1 MARKR
6 GERWQGLVKIRG
18 QQISRTFDTQ
28 KEAKA
33 WEELERLKYSDAS
46 FSARLGRS
54 SVQQVVNVW
63 LSIRSEEVADSTYS
77 MDQMV
82 MRLLPAAM
90 CRRQIRG
97 IKAQDL
103 QLLIDTWRKRKT
115 IATVRRYADSL
126 AAFFRWAEARGY
138 ILNDPMKQ
146 VEVPRRKKKV
156 HQIRPMDEVE
166 LTALVETIG
175 GFNGDVV
182 LFLALTGLRWGE
194 ARSLRVGDVYLEE
207 EPPRIHVMRSH
218 PEGMTEKVPKSGHM
232 RIVPLAQRLLP
243 IVQALS
249 RGRDADDY
257 LLSRD
262 GSGQLWRGRF
272 ARSAN
277 WAQVSGGRTLHDLRH
292 SAACNWLKRGVPVN
306 TVQAWL
312 GHADLETT
320 AIYTTY
326 LGMGI
331 DLAAYE
337 RMNG

>member
-1 MARKR
+1 MARQR
-6 GERWQGLVKIRG
+6 GDRWQGLVKIRG

-33 WEELERLKYSDAS
+33 WEELERLKYSDSS
-46 FSARLGRS
+46 FSAKLGRS
-54 SVQQVVNVW
+54 SVQQAVRVW
-63 LSIRSEEVADSTYS
+63 LSVRREEVADSTYS

-82 MRLLPAAM
+82 MRLLPTAM
-90 CRRQIRG
+90 YRRQVRG

-103 QLLIDTWRKRKT
+103 QLLIDTWRKKKSV
-115 IATVRRYADSL
+115 ATVRRYADSL
-126 AAFFRWAEARGY
+126 GAFFRWAEARGY
-138 ILNDPMKQ
+138 ILSDPMKQ
-146 VEVPRRKKKV
+146 VDVPRKRKSV
-156 HQIRPMDEVE
+156 HQIRPLDEAE
-166 LTALVETIG
+166 LDAVVQSIG
-175 GFNGDVV
+175 GFNGNVV

-194 ARSLRVGDVYLEE
+194 ARALRIGDLHLEE

-218 PEGMTEKVPKSGHM
+218 PEGMTEKAPKSGRM
-232 RIVPLAQRLLP
+232 RIVPLAQRLIP
-243 IVQALS
+243 IVEALS
-249 RGRDADDY
+249 AGRGVDDY

-262 GSGQLWRGRF
+262 GSAQLWRGRF

-277 WAQVSGGRTLHDLRH
+277 WSQISGGRTLHDLRH
-292 SAACNWLKRGVPVN
+292 SAACNWLRRGVPVN